1 MCLWHTD
8 WISFFL
14 FEWEKNSQQKEMYKN
29 KISLY
34 LQANMFKKMSRS
46 GDERF
51 SVIFSHCLSAVAI
64 PAQQVWK
71 MPSLWEWRE
80 LLKDVKGTRCF

>member
-1 MCLWHTD
+1 
-8 WISFFL
+8 
-14 FEWEKNSQQKEMYKN
+14 MYKN

-51 SVIFSHCLSAVAI
+51 SVIFSPCLSAVAI
-64 PAQQVWK
+64 PAQVWK
-71 MPSLWEWRE
+71 MLSHREWRG
-80 LLKDVKGTRCF
+80 LPKDVKGTHCF